1 MDDPSNDPNS
11 IANEPALSGLTDG
24 VSTDADNGIGG
35 EPVLVGNETA
45 EKARKEHE
53 AEIAE
58 QWRLAGNASHTAM
71 LAKMILCAG
80 FLAVVCAFFGEHR
93 VTSRMALL
101 STVIIGPLVE
111 EFGKVI
117 LPLMTLEK
125 KPWRFASDN
134 AILGVCLVSGF
145 VFAAIENLLYF
156 FVYIPEDELTAWII
170 AFRLTACTALHMICT
185 ALSGYGLAR
194 CWRVAHDA
202 RTETDLRPA
211 MHWLIAA
218 VVLHG
223 LFNAA
228 ATLYAIF
235 EKG

>member
-1 MDDPSNDPNS
+1 MADPSDDPNS

-24 VSTDADNGIGG
+24 ASADADSSIGG
-35 EPVLVGNETA
+35 EPVLAGNEAA

-58 QWRLAGNASHTAM
+58 QWRLAENAPHPST
-71 LAKMILCAG
+71 LPKMILYAG
-80 FLAVVCAFFGEHR
+80 FLSVVCAFFGEHR
-93 VTSRMALL
+93 DKSRMIVL
-101 STVIIGPLVE
+101 STAVIAPLVE

-145 VFAAIENLLYF
+145 VFATIENLLYF
-156 FVYIPEDELTAWII
+156 FVYIPKDELTAGTV
-170 AFRLTACTALHMICT
+170 AFRLTACTALHMIGT

-194 CWRVAHDA
+194 CWRRAHDA

-211 MHWLIAA
+211 MRWLIAA
-218 VVLHG
+218 VILHG

-228 ATLYAIF
+228 AILYTIF